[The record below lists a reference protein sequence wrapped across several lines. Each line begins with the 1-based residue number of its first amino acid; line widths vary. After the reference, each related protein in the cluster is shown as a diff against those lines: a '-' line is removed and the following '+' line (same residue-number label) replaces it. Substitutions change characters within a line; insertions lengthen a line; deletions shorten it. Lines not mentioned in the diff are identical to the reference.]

1 MSLAVGTAPLLL
13 IQPQL
18 SPGRAWPKA
27 TPPHLLSTRGTCPM
41 SCQHSHTLLS
51 PFHLSHVLPIP
62 TCSPH
67 VHRTPDL
74 CLLINLGP

>member
-51 PFHLSHVLPIP
+51 HFHQPIP
-62 TCSPH
+62 ACSPH